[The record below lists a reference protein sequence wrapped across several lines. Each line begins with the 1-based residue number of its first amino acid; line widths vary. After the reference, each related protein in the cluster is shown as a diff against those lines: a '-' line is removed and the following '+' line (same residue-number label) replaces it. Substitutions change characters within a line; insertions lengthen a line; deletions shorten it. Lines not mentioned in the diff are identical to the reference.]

1 MNARRQAGGYAWR
14 DELEGI
20 RRHCDDVANGL
31 TELSKHART
40 VEVSNLITRLVV
52 SNSQIALAV
61 MDLRD
66 YKS

>member
-1 MNARRQAGGYAWR
+1 MNARRQVGGYAWR
-14 DELEGI
+14 DELEGV
-20 RRHCDDVANGL
+20 RRHCDDVARGL

-66 YKS
+66 YKP